1 MTAHPF
7 ASLSEKGET
16 AKNNAN
22 FSYFKMRTDCVIS
35 YLLGSLN
42 FSIILSEVVK
52 KKDIRKSG
60 SGNAGA
66 TNMMRTYGIKAAVGT
81 MLGDIFKVAIG
92 ILVAFAILG
101 VPMKYIFTNPAD
113 AAEIQRV
120 MLYKEF
126 AGLFCVLGHIFPLYF
141 KFKGG
146 KGVAACTGMVIIV
159 DWRIALILFVIFV
172 SVILIS
178 KWISLGSIVIA
189 ILYPVLIFVFYKN
202 WILSLVALLFTAI
215 VIIAHRENIKRLIKG
230 EENKISLKNKKKSS
244 S

>member
-1 MTAHPF
+1 MQT
-7 ASLSEKGET
+7 SLILKCILIG
-16 AKNNAN
+16 
-22 FSYFKMRTDCVIS
+22 VVS

-66 TNMMRTYGIKAAVGT
+66 TNMMRTYGVKAAVGT

-113 AAEIQRV
+113 ATEIQRV

>member
-1 MTAHPF
+1 MQ
-7 ASLSEKGET
+7 ASLIIKYILI
-16 AKNNAN
+16 A
-22 FSYFKMRTDCVIS
+22 VIA

-52 KKDIRKSG
+52 KKDIRDSG

-66 TNMMRTYGIKAAVGT
+66 TNMLRTYGKKAAVGT
-81 MLGDIFKVAIG
+81 MIGDILKVALG
-92 ILVAFAILG
+92 IIIAFAILD
-101 VPMKYIFTNPAD
+101 VPMKYIFSNPAD

-146 KGVAACTGMVIIV
+146 KGVAPCTGMVIIV
-159 DWRIALILFVIFV
+159 DWRIALILFLIFIG
-172 SVILIS
+172 VILIS

-189 ILYPVLIFVFYKN
+189 LLYPVLIFAFYKN
-202 WILSLVALLFTAI
+202 FILAAVALLFTAI
-215 VIIAHRENIKRLIKG
+215 VIVAHRENIKRLAKG
-230 EENKISLKNKKKSS
+230 SENKISIKNKKSS

>member
-1 MTAHPF
+1 MQ
-7 ASLSEKGET
+7 ASLIIKYILI
-16 AKNNAN
+16 A
-22 FSYFKMRTDCVIS
+22 VIA

-52 KKDIRKSG
+52 KKDIRDSG

-66 TNMMRTYGIKAAVGT
+66 TNMLRTYGKKAAVGT
-81 MLGDIFKVAIG
+81 MIGDILKVALG
-92 ILVAFAILG
+92 IIIAFAILD
-101 VPMKYIFTNPAD
+101 VPMKYIFSNPAD

-159 DWRIALILFVIFV
+159 DWRIALILFVIFIG
-172 SVILIS
+172 VILIS

-189 ILYPVLIFVFYKN
+189 LLYPVLIFAFYKN
-202 WILSLVALLFTAI
+202 FILAAVALLFMAI
-215 VIIAHRENIKRLIKG
+215 VIVAHRENIKRLAKG
-230 EENKISLKNKKKSS
+230 TENKISIKNKKSS

>member
-1 MTAHPF
+1 MQ
-7 ASLSEKGET
+7 ASLVLK
-16 AKNNAN
+16 
-22 FSYFKMRTDCVIS
+22 YFLIAVIA

-52 KKDIRKSG
+52 KKDIRDSG

-66 TNMMRTYGIKAAVGT
+66 TNMLRTYGKKAAVGT
-81 MLGDIFKVAIG
+81 MIGDILKVALG
-92 ILVAFAILG
+92 IIIAFAILN
-101 VPMKYIFTNPAD
+101 VPMKYIFSNPVD
-113 AAEIQRV
+113 ASEIQRV

-159 DWRIALILFVIFV
+159 DWRIALILFVIFIG
-172 SVILIS
+172 VILIS

-189 ILYPVLIFVFYKN
+189 LLYPVLIFAFYKN
-202 WILSLVALLFTAI
+202 FILAAVALLFTAI
-215 VIIAHRENIKRLIKG
+215 VIVAHRENIKRLAKG
-230 EENKISLKNKKKSS
+230 TENKISFKSKKSS
-244 S
+244 

>member
-1 MTAHPF
+1 MQT
-7 ASLSEKGET
+7 SLILK
-16 AKNNAN
+16 
-22 FSYFKMRTDCVIS
+22 CVLIGVVS

-92 ILVAFAILG
+92 IIVAFAILG

-120 MLYKEF
+120 VLYKEF
-126 AGLFCVLGHIFPLYF
+126 VGLFCVLGHIFPLYF

>member
-1 MTAHPF
+1 MQ
-7 ASLSEKGET
+7 ASLIIKYILI
-16 AKNNAN
+16 A
-22 FSYFKMRTDCVIS
+22 VIA

-52 KKDIRKSG
+52 KKDIRDSG

-66 TNMMRTYGIKAAVGT
+66 TNMLRTYGKKAAVGT
-81 MLGDIFKVAIG
+81 MIGDILKVALG
-92 ILVAFAILG
+92 IIIAFAILD
-101 VPMKYIFTNPAD
+101 VPMKYIFSNPAD

-159 DWRIALILFVIFV
+159 DWRIALILFVIFIG
-172 SVILIS
+172 VILIS

-189 ILYPVLIFVFYKN
+189 LLYPVLIFAFYKN
-202 WILSLVALLFTAI
+202 FILAAVALLFTAI
-215 VIIAHRENIKRLIKG
+215 VIVAHRENIKRLAKG
-230 EENKISLKNKKKSS
+230 TENKISFKNKKSS
-244 S
+244 P

>member
-1 MTAHPF
+1 MQ
-7 ASLSEKGET
+7 ASLIIKYILI
-16 AKNNAN
+16 A
-22 FSYFKMRTDCVIS
+22 VIA

-52 KKDIRKSG
+52 KKDIRDSG

-66 TNMMRTYGIKAAVGT
+66 TNMLRTYGKKAAVGT
-81 MLGDIFKVAIG
+81 MIGDILKVALG
-92 ILVAFAILG
+92 IIIAFAILD
-101 VPMKYIFTNPAD
+101 VPMKYIFSNPAD

-126 AGLFCVLGHIFPLYF
+126 TGLFCVLGHIFPLYF

-159 DWRIALILFVIFV
+159 DWRIALILFVIFIG
-172 SVILIS
+172 VILIS

-189 ILYPVLIFVFYKN
+189 LLYPVLIFAFYKN
-202 WILSLVALLFTAI
+202 FILAAVALLFTAI
-215 VIIAHRENIKRLIKG
+215 VIVAHRENIKRLAKG
-230 EENKISLKNKKKSS
+230 TENKISIKNKKSS

>member
-1 MTAHPF
+1 MQ
-7 ASLSEKGET
+7 ASLIIKYILI
-16 AKNNAN
+16 A
-22 FSYFKMRTDCVIS
+22 VIA

-52 KKDIRKSG
+52 KKDIRDSG

-66 TNMMRTYGIKAAVGT
+66 TNMLRTYGKKAAVGT
-81 MLGDIFKVAIG
+81 MIGDILKVALG
-92 ILVAFAILG
+92 IIIAFAILD
-101 VPMKYIFTNPAD
+101 VPMKYIFSNPAD

-159 DWRIALILFVIFV
+159 DWRIALILFVIFIG
-172 SVILIS
+172 VILIS

-189 ILYPVLIFVFYKN
+189 LLYPVLIFAFYKN
-202 WILSLVALLFTAI
+202 FILAAVALLFTAI
-215 VIIAHRENIKRLIKG
+215 VIVAHRENIKRLAKGTENRISIK
-230 EENKISLKNKKKSS
+230 NKKSS

>member
-1 MTAHPF
+1 MQ
-7 ASLSEKGET
+7 ASLIIKYILI
-16 AKNNAN
+16 A
-22 FSYFKMRTDCVIS
+22 VIS

-52 KKDIRKSG
+52 KKDIRDSG

-66 TNMMRTYGIKAAVGT
+66 TNMLRTYGKKAAVGT
-81 MLGDIFKVAIG
+81 MIGDILKVALG
-92 ILVAFAILG
+92 IIIAFAILD
-101 VPMKYIFTNPAD
+101 VPMKYIFSNPAD

-159 DWRIALILFVIFV
+159 DWRIALILFVIFIG
-172 SVILIS
+172 VILIS

-189 ILYPVLIFVFYKN
+189 LLYPVLIFAFYKN
-202 WILSLVALLFTAI
+202 FILAAVALLFTAI
-215 VIIAHRENIKRLIKG
+215 VIVAHRENIKRLAKG
-230 EENKISLKNKKKSS
+230 TENKISFKNKKSS

>member
-1 MTAHPF
+1 MQT
-7 ASLSEKGET
+7 SLILK
-16 AKNNAN
+16 
-22 FSYFKMRTDCVIS
+22 CVLIGVVS

-52 KKDIRKSG
+52 NKDIRKSG

>member
-1 MTAHPF
+1 MQ
-7 ASLSEKGET
+7 ASLIIKYILI
-16 AKNNAN
+16 A
-22 FSYFKMRTDCVIS
+22 VIA

-52 KKDIRKSG
+52 KKDIRDSG

-66 TNMMRTYGIKAAVGT
+66 TNMLRTYGKKAAVGT
-81 MLGDIFKVAIG
+81 MIGDILKVALG
-92 ILVAFAILG
+92 IIIAFAILDL
-101 VPMKYIFTNPAD
+101 PMKYIFSNPAD

-159 DWRIALILFVIFV
+159 DWRIALILFVIFIG
-172 SVILIS
+172 VILIS

-189 ILYPVLIFVFYKN
+189 LLYPVLIFAFYKN
-202 WILSLVALLFTAI
+202 FILAAVALLFTAI
-215 VIIAHRENIKRLIKG
+215 VIVAHRENIKRLAKG
-230 EENKISLKNKKKSS
+230 TENKISIKNKKSS

>member
-1 MTAHPF
+1 MQ
-7 ASLSEKGET
+7 ASLIIKYILI
-16 AKNNAN
+16 A
-22 FSYFKMRTDCVIS
+22 VIA

-52 KKDIRKSG
+52 KKDIRDSG

-66 TNMMRTYGIKAAVGT
+66 TNMLRTYGKKAAVGT
-81 MLGDIFKVAIG
+81 MIGDILKVALG
-92 ILVAFAILG
+92 IIIAFAILD
-101 VPMKYIFTNPAD
+101 VPMKYIFSNPAD

-159 DWRIALILFVIFV
+159 DWRIALILFVIFIG
-172 SVILIS
+172 VILIS

-189 ILYPVLIFVFYKN
+189 LLYPVLIFAFYKN
-202 WILSLVALLFTAI
+202 FILAAVALLFTAI
-215 VIIAHRENIKRLIKG
+215 VIVAHRENIKRLTKG
-230 EENKISLKNKKKSS
+230 TENKISIKNKKSS

>member
-1 MTAHPF
+1 MQ
-7 ASLSEKGET
+7 ASLIIKYILI
-16 AKNNAN
+16 A
-22 FSYFKMRTDCVIS
+22 VIA

-52 KKDIRKSG
+52 KKDIRDSG

-66 TNMMRTYGIKAAVGT
+66 TNMLRTYGKKAAVGT
-81 MLGDIFKVAIG
+81 MIGDILKVALG
-92 ILVAFAILG
+92 IIIACAILD
-101 VPMKYIFTNPAD
+101 VPMKYIFSNPAD

-159 DWRIALILFVIFV
+159 DWRIALILFVIFIG
-172 SVILIS
+172 VILIS

-189 ILYPVLIFVFYKN
+189 LLYPVLIFAFYKN
-202 WILSLVALLFTAI
+202 FILAAVALLFTAI
-215 VIIAHRENIKRLIKG
+215 VIVAHRENIKRLAKG
-230 EENKISLKNKKKSS
+230 TENKISIKNKKSS

>member
-1 MTAHPF
+1 MENF
-7 ASLSEKGET
+7 GSLILPLLLSALVG
-16 AKNNAN
+16 
-22 FSYFKMRTDCVIS
+22 
-35 YLLGSLN
+35 YLLGSIS
-42 FSIILSEVVK
+42 FAILLTKAFAHEDV
-52 KKDIRKSG
+52 RAHG

-66 TNMMRTYGIKAAVGT
+66 TNMLRTYGKKAAVGT
-81 MLGDIFKVAIG
+81 MIGDILKVALG
-92 ILVAFAILG
+92 IIIAFAILD
-101 VPMKYIFTNPAD
+101 VPMKYIFSNPAD

-159 DWRIALILFVIFV
+159 DWRIALILFVIFIG
-172 SVILIS
+172 VILIS

-189 ILYPVLIFVFYKN
+189 LLYPVLIFAFYKN
-202 WILSLVALLFTAI
+202 FILAAVALLFTAI
-215 VIIAHRENIKRLIKG
+215 VIVAHRENIKRLAKG
-230 EENKISLKNKKKSS
+230 TENKISIKNKKSS

>member
-1 MTAHPF
+1 MQT
-7 ASLSEKGET
+7 SLILKCVLIG
-16 AKNNAN
+16 
-22 FSYFKMRTDCVIS
+22 VIS

-146 KGVAACTGMVIIV
+146 KGVAACTGMAIIV

-244 S
+244 SL

>member
-1 MTAHPF
+1 MQ
-7 ASLSEKGET
+7 ASFIIKYILI
-16 AKNNAN
+16 A
-22 FSYFKMRTDCVIS
+22 VIA

-52 KKDIRKSG
+52 KKDIRDSG

-66 TNMMRTYGIKAAVGT
+66 TNMLRTYGKKAAVGT
-81 MLGDIFKVAIG
+81 MIGDILKVALG
-92 ILVAFAILG
+92 IIIAFAILD
-101 VPMKYIFTNPAD
+101 VPMKYIFSNPAD

-126 AGLFCVLGHIFPLYF
+126 AGLFCVLGHIFPFYF

-159 DWRIALILFVIFV
+159 DWRIALILFVIFIG
-172 SVILIS
+172 VILIS

-189 ILYPVLIFVFYKN
+189 LLYPVLIFAFYKN
-202 WILSLVALLFTAI
+202 FILAAVALLFTAI
-215 VIIAHRENIKRLIKG
+215 VIVAHRENIKRLAKG
-230 EENKISLKNKKKSS
+230 TENKISFKNKKSS

>member
-1 MTAHPF
+1 MQT
-7 ASLSEKGET
+7 SLILK
-16 AKNNAN
+16 
-22 FSYFKMRTDCVIS
+22 CVLIGVVS

-172 SVILIS
+172 FVILIS

-215 VIIAHRENIKRLIKG
+215 VIIAHRENIRRLIKG

-244 S
+244 SL

>member
-1 MTAHPF
+1 MQT
-7 ASLSEKGET
+7 SLILK
-16 AKNNAN
+16 
-22 FSYFKMRTDCVIS
+22 CVLIGVVS

-172 SVILIS
+172 FVILIS

-244 S
+244 SL

>member
-1 MTAHPF
+1 MQ
-7 ASLSEKGET
+7 ASLIIKYILI
-16 AKNNAN
+16 A
-22 FSYFKMRTDCVIS
+22 VIA

-52 KKDIRKSG
+52 KKDIRDSG

-66 TNMMRTYGIKAAVGT
+66 TNMLRTYGKKAAVGT
-81 MLGDIFKVAIG
+81 MIGDILKVALG
-92 ILVAFAILG
+92 IIIAFAILD
-101 VPMKYIFTNPAD
+101 VPMKYIFSNPAD

-159 DWRIALILFVIFV
+159 DWRIALILFVIFIG
-172 SVILIS
+172 VILIS

-189 ILYPVLIFVFYKN
+189 LLYPILIFAFYKN
-202 WILSLVALLFTAI
+202 FILAAVALLFTAI
-215 VIIAHRENIKRLIKG
+215 VIVAHRENIKRLAKG
-230 EENKISLKNKKKSS
+230 TENKISFKNKKSS

>member
-1 MTAHPF
+1 MQT
-7 ASLSEKGET
+7 SLILKCVLIG
-16 AKNNAN
+16 
-22 FSYFKMRTDCVIS
+22 VIS

>member
-1 MTAHPF
+1 MQ
-7 ASLSEKGET
+7 ASLIIKYILI
-16 AKNNAN
+16 A
-22 FSYFKMRTDCVIS
+22 VIA

-52 KKDIRKSG
+52 KKDIRDSG

-66 TNMMRTYGIKAAVGT
+66 TNMLRTYGKKAAVGT
-81 MLGDIFKVAIG
+81 MIGDILKVALG
-92 ILVAFAILG
+92 IIVAFAILD
-101 VPMKYIFTNPAD
+101 VPMKYIFSNPAD

-159 DWRIALILFVIFV
+159 DWRIALILFVIFIG
-172 SVILIS
+172 VILIS

-189 ILYPVLIFVFYKN
+189 LLYPVLIFAFYKN
-202 WILSLVALLFTAI
+202 FILAAVALFFTAI
-215 VIIAHRENIKRLIKG
+215 VIVAHRENIKRLAKG
-230 EENKISLKNKKKSS
+230 TENKISFKNKKSS

>member
-1 MTAHPF
+1 MQ
-7 ASLSEKGET
+7 ASLIIKYILI
-16 AKNNAN
+16 A
-22 FSYFKMRTDCVIS
+22 VIA

-52 KKDIRKSG
+52 KKDIRDSG

-66 TNMMRTYGIKAAVGT
+66 TNMLRTYGKKAAVGT
-81 MLGDIFKVAIG
+81 MIGDILKVALG
-92 ILVAFAILG
+92 IIIAFAILD
-101 VPMKYIFTNPAD
+101 VPMKYIFSNPAD

-159 DWRIALILFVIFV
+159 DWRIALILFVIFIG
-172 SVILIS
+172 VILIS

-189 ILYPVLIFVFYKN
+189 LLYPVLIFAFYKN
-202 WILSLVALLFTAI
+202 FILAAVALLFTAI
-215 VIIAHRENIKRLIKG
+215 VIVAHRENIKRLAKG
-230 EENKISLKNKKKSS
+230 TENKISIKNKKSS

>member
-1 MTAHPF
+1 MQT
-7 ASLSEKGET
+7 SLILKCILIG
-16 AKNNAN
+16 
-22 FSYFKMRTDCVIS
+22 VVS

-230 EENKISLKNKKKSS
+230 EENKITLKNKKKSS

>member
-1 MTAHPF
+1 MQ
-7 ASLSEKGET
+7 ASLIVKYILI
-16 AKNNAN
+16 A
-22 FSYFKMRTDCVIS
+22 VIA

-52 KKDIRKSG
+52 KKDIRDSG

-66 TNMMRTYGIKAAVGT
+66 TNMLRTYGKKAAVGT
-81 MLGDIFKVAIG
+81 MIGDILKVALG
-92 ILVAFAILG
+92 IIIAFAILD
-101 VPMKYIFTNPAD
+101 VPMKYIFSNPAD
-113 AAEIQRV
+113 ATEIQRV

-159 DWRIALILFVIFV
+159 DWRIALILFVIFIG
-172 SVILIS
+172 VILIS

-189 ILYPVLIFVFYKN
+189 LLYPVLIFAFYKN
-202 WILSLVALLFTAI
+202 FILAAVALLFTAI
-215 VIIAHRENIKRLIKG
+215 VIVAHRENIKRLAKG
-230 EENKISLKNKKKSS
+230 TENKISIKNKKSS